1 MWITLNRPSSDVRT
15 MAYMVTA
22 GGTQHTP
29 PGRARHVATMS
40 TALATG
46 VAVLTVLMSA
56 LADRVG
62 DDPLAFAE
70 RRLPAWLTAVG
81 VAAVGLIIAGLVG
94 DPG

>member
-1 MWITLNRPSSDVRT
+1 
-15 MAYMVTA
+15 MVTA

-62 DDPLAFAE
+62 DDPLAITE

-81 VAAVGLIIAGLVG
+81 LAFFGVAVAGQWVTRAPHPRASIGLAVA
-94 DPG
+94 